1 MAAGKYNF
9 TIEQG
14 ATTVLQIV
22 LKDGTETPVDLTGY
36 AARMHIRETIPS
48 TVIICSL
55 SSSILPD
62 NTGLHLQ
69 GINDDLPLNS
79 GTIGMY
85 ISAAT
90 SSAFNFN
97 AARYDIELVQGDYVN
112 RILQGVIR
120 LDKEVTR

>member
-55 SSSILPD
+55 SSSILSD
-62 NTGLHLQ
+62 STGLHLQ
-69 GINDDLPLNS
+69 GVNDDLPYTS
-79 GTIGMY
+79 GSIGLY